1 MLSDQF
7 LATWHQ
13 AATTTLGLFWTAFWA
28 FSFGYIISS
37 MFQVFI
43 NHAKI
48 QQTMDKDGS
57 KSVLF
62 GAVFGLLS
70 SSCSF
75 SALSKAR
82 ALFAKGAGFIPSM
95 AFLLAST
102 NLVVE
107 LGIVIALFLGW
118 QFVVG
123 EYVGG
128 VLLILLMWLFVRLTH
143 RLAPIDEAH
152 ENAQIREDGEDGEDD
167 KAQNHSLSEKLRST
181 ENWEQVANRYFME
194 WQLVWKDVTVG
205 FTVAGIIAAF
215 VPTRFFEWLFI
226 GGSDPGFLGLL
237 AQALVG
243 SIAAFFTFIGS
254 MGNIPLAA
262 VLYGNGVAFAGIM
275 AFIFSNLI
283 VLPVLRVNAK
293 YYGWKMALY
302 IMGVFFVVLAV
313 TALLLHYGFAILGL
327 LPSADQVSAVTD
339 RTFFAIDYTF
349 WLNLAFAALSAVFV
363 TWKIKR
369 SGFDASVGAAP
380 LEKALFILA
389 MLTYL
394 WLGVG
399 LVVG

>member
-37 MFQVFI
+37 MIQVFVTRE
-43 NHAKI
+43 KMRE
-48 QQTMDKDGS
+48 TMGEDGP
-57 KSVLF
+57 KAVLL
-62 GAVFGLLS
+62 GTVFGFLS

-75 SALSKAR
+75 SALSGAR
-82 ALFAKGAGFIPSM
+82 ALFAKGAGFIPSI

-107 LGIVIALFLGW
+107 LGIIIALFLGW

-128 VLLILLMWLFVRLTH
+128 ALLILLMWMVVRLTH
-143 RLAPIDEAH
+143 RIAPIAEAR
-152 ENAQIREDGEDGEDD
+152 ENAQDSEDGEGDPTQDR
-167 KAQNHSLSEKLRST
+167 SLSEKLRST
-181 ENWEQVANRYFME
+181 ERWGEVANRYFME
-194 WQLVWKDVTVG
+194 WQMVWKDVTVG

-226 GGSDPGFLGLL
+226 GGDNPGFLDLL

-243 SIAAFFTFIGS
+243 PIAAFFTFIGS

-275 AFIFSNLI
+275 AFIFSDLI

-302 IMGVFFVVLAV
+302 IMGVFFVVLVV
-313 TALLLHYGFAILGL
+313 TALLLHYGFAVLGV
-327 LPSADQVSAVTD
+327 LPSADQIRAVTD

-349 WLNLAFAALSAVFV
+349 WLNLAFAVLSAFFV
-363 TWKIKR
+363 TWKVQR
-369 SGFDASVGAAP
+369 SGFDASVGAGA
-380 LEKALFILA
+380 LEKALFVLA
-389 MLTYL
+389 MLAYL